1 MRTAQTEL
9 NQGRLVDA
17 LRELSSW
24 YDNPVVTPDEQ
35 SQLVDLLGQL
45 AGTVIYSRKSY
56 LGPPYVV
63 RAGESLETIAHD
75 CQVPWQLLAKINGL
89 TGPDGLIPGQDLK
102 IIRGPFQA
110 QLNAKGQ
117 WLALFVDGLYAGR
130 FRVQCDGPLNKPDGS
145 YPVVKF
151 PAYAVAPRGAPP
163 SGKIEPTTAPYISF
177 GGDLHLRVSTDPEPT
192 GQGVVRIS
200 PQDMGDVYDI
210 LSERSEVMIR
220 R

>member
-24 YDNPVVTPDEQ
+24 YDNPIVTPDEQ

-63 RAGESLETIAHD
+63 RAGESLETIARD

-89 TGPDGLIPGQDLK
+89 TGPDGLIPGQELK

-130 FRVQCDGPLNKPDGS
+130 FRVQCDATINKPDGS

-151 PAYAVAPRGAPP
+151 PGGAVAQGQ
-163 SGKIEPTTAPYISF
+163 STAANRYISL
-177 GGDLHLRVSTDPEPT
+177 GGDLHMLVSTDPAPP
-192 GQGVVRIS
+192 GQTVVRIS
-200 PQDMGDVYDI
+200 PQDMGDVYDM
-210 LSERSEVMIR
+210 LSERSEVIIR